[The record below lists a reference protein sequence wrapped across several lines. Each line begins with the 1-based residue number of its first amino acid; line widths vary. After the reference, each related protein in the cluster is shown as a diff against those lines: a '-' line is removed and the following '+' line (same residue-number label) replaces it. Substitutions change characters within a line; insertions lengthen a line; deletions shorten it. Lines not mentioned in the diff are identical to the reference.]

1 MDGVPQRVET
11 EVIGRCRRVA
21 QLAARQLLFSKSLA
35 AVTGM
40 PEAMVNGVRIW
51 YQETGAGAPVV
62 QIHGA
67 GFGHFNFATATPIL
81 SKSYRCI
88 DFDMRGYGQS
98 ERPFQRYDMEVWADD
113 VAGLMDHLGLRSAH
127 IHGTSMGGMVSQQ
140 FAAKYPERTQRLII
154 NCSAAKLDYAGILT
168 FRGWIDIAERFG
180 MGSRTLA
187 ELIALQALS
196 RRFLDTPEGRRA
208 VDMIQNILQ
217 DSNRVDIFK
226 LACQAMI
233 DMDLRPLLPKITAPT
248 LIIGGDE
255 DMMTP
260 WEQAASGAG
269 QDYLVQH
276 ISGAMKH
283 VIKGSSHSTLFD
295 GTDENCRVVMAFLKS
310 EL

>member
-1 MDGVPQRVET
+1 MPDARVND
-11 EVIGRCRRVA
+11 A
-21 QLAARQLLFSKSLA
+21 
-35 AVTGM
+35 
-40 PEAMVNGVRIW
+40 RIW
-51 YQETGAGAPVV
+51 YQETGEGDPVV
-62 QIHGA
+62 QIYGA

-81 SKSYRCI
+81 SKSFRCI

-98 ERPFQRYDMEVWADD
+98 ERPFQHYSMEVWADD
-113 VAGLMDHLGLRSAH
+113 VAGLMDHLGLRGAH
-127 IHGTSMGGMVSQQ
+127 IHGTSMGGMVAQQ
-140 FAAKYPERTQRLII
+140 FAAKYPERTQRLVI
-154 NCSAAKLDYAGILT
+154 NCSTAKLDYAGILT

-187 ELIALQALS
+187 ELIAMQALS
-196 RRFLDTPEGRRA
+196 RRFLDTSEGRRA
-208 VDMIQNILQ
+208 VDMIQQILQ

-260 WEQAASGAG
+260 WQQAGSGAG
-269 QDYLVQH
+269 QNYLVEH
-276 ISGAMKH
+276 ISGAKKH

-295 GTDENCRVVMAFLKS
+295 GTEENCRVVMAFLKG
-310 EL
+310 EF